1 MAKRPHED
9 ELRTID
15 AFIELI
21 ESVARSPHQRERVLG
36 TAGVRLSGAGLNALR
51 LIARSGPIA
60 VTDVAR
66 RLGVDQS
73 TASRQIRPLE
83 EAGLLDRT
91 GDTSDRRVAWLA
103 VTDRGQAVL
112 DRVHGLRRDDL
123 ALVLADWS
131 DEDRS
136 QLALLLDR
144 FKDSMLDPSA
154 RAAARVD
161 NAS

>member
-15 AFIELI
+15 GFIELI

-66 RLGVDQS
+66 NLGVDQS

-83 EAGLLDRT
+83 DAGLLHRT
-91 GDTSDRRVAWLA
+91 ADTSDRRVAWLE

-123 ALVLADWS
+123 ALVLSDWS
-131 DEDRS
+131 NEDRAH
-136 QLALLLDR
+136 LARLLER
-144 FKDSMLDPSA
+144 FKDSMLETPA
-154 RAAARVD
+154 RTATRID